1 MFVKD
6 IILNKMPKYTN
17 AMFEA
22 DLAELENLINKYEG
36 ASQSGG
42 AEKKWD
48 RSFTVVELNGKQI
61 APQGRYRVNSKT
73 GGGPADAAQRAAKQ
87 LLRKANNKK
96 AKITFKLKETTS
108 KSKHG
113 TFGPY
118 EAHMKKLSK
127 PKILPIAGKKIK
139 IENEYI
145 VKKVGDQK
153 GGWVFYN

>member
-1 MFVKD
+1 
-6 IILNKMPKYTN
+6 MPKYTN

-22 DLAELENLINKYEG
+22 DLAELETLINKYEG
-36 ASQSGG
+36 AGQAGG
-42 AEKKWD
+42 AQKSWD
-48 RSFTVVELNGKQI
+48 RSFTVSSVNDKPVNNL
-61 APQGRYRVNSKT
+61 GRYRIST
-73 GGGPADAAQRAAKQ
+73 ERGGTPSTAAARAGKQ

-96 AKITFKLKETTS
+96 AKITFTLKETTS

-113 TFGPY
+113 THGPY
-118 EAHMKKLSK
+118 EAEMKKLSK
-127 PKILPIAGKKIK
+127 PRTIKIDGKNIK